1 MRRELIEKM
10 FAAVDA
16 CDWPGLQGF
25 YHPACR
31 YERPGFEAIEGLE
44 RLLRFYE
51 VDRPIRSGLH
61 RVDEVLE
68 DRNGA
73 CAFGSFDG
81 RLRTGEAISL
91 NFADRYVF
99 DGEVI
104 RARTTYFYA
113 PLA

>member
-1 MRRELIEKM
+1 MRRDLIERM

-16 CDWPGLQGF
+16 RDWDRLEGF

-31 YERPGFEAIEGLE
+31 YRRPGFEAIEGRD

-61 RVDEVLE
+61 RVEEVLE
-68 DRNGA
+68 DRDGA

-81 RLRTGEAISL
+81 HLRTGEAISL

-99 DGEVI
+99 DGKVI